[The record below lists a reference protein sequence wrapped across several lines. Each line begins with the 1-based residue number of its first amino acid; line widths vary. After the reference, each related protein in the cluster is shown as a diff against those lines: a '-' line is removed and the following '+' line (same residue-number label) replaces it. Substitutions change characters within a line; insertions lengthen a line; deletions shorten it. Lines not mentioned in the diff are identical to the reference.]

1 MSGAHLPPF
10 AVTACVFRI
19 CNNALHSSTTIIR
32 LLQWNS
38 AINSASLI
46 MRKLAKPVTQRG
58 QSKPPKGLARF
69 IELANMKLDRPLDDA
84 SLVFDSAVRDPSKT
98 VKLPDVWEGICAETA
113 STLPPEARAFLGPA
127 ADIHG
132 FVTNYM
138 TLGYARKLLPA
149 IARPKWPVAEN
160 TSKAVSYPEFKKIQR
175 ARSGLPM
182 GVLCQASVDLVVD
195 GRGQLG
201 LSQNPVLEALVG
213 VRADR
218 IRSCNICNRVFW
230 APRVNSECC
239 SERCRKTY
247 NQRSSRAARRKLLAK
262 KPQLKKAYLKLR

>member
-1 MSGAHLPPF
+1 
-10 AVTACVFRI
+10 
-19 CNNALHSSTTIIR
+19 
-32 LLQWNS
+32 
-38 AINSASLI
+38 
-46 MRKLAKPVTQRG
+46 MRKVAETVTQRGQRG
-58 QSKPPKGLARF
+58 QSKPAKGLARF
-69 IELANMKLDRPLDDA
+69 IELANMKLDRPLVDA

-127 ADIHG
+127 ADVHG
-132 FVTNYM
+132 FVANYR

-149 IARPKWPVAEN
+149 IAHQTWPVAEN

-182 GVLCQASVDLVVD
+182 GGLCQASVDLVVD
-195 GRGQLG
+195 GHGQIEF
-201 LSQNPVLEALVG
+201 SKNPVLEALVG

-218 IRSCNICNRVFW
+218 IRSCKICKRVFW

-239 SERCRKTY
+239 NERCRKTY
-247 NQRSSRAARRKLLAK
+247 NQRSSREARRKLLAK
-262 KPQLKKAYLKLR
+262 KPQLKKAYLKLH

>member
-1 MSGAHLPPF
+1 
-10 AVTACVFRI
+10 
-19 CNNALHSSTTIIR
+19 
-32 LLQWNS
+32 
-38 AINSASLI
+38 

-218 IRSCNICNRVFW
+218 IRSCNICNCVFW

-239 SERCRKTY
+239 SEHCRKTY
-247 NQRSSRAARRKLLAK
+247 NQRNSRAARRKLLAK
-262 KPQLKKAYLKLR
+262 KPQLKKAYRKLR

>member
-1 MSGAHLPPF
+1 
-10 AVTACVFRI
+10 
-19 CNNALHSSTTIIR
+19 
-32 LLQWNS
+32 
-38 AINSASLI
+38 
-46 MRKLAKPVTQRG
+46 MRKVAETVTERG
-58 QSKPPKGLARF
+58 QSRPPKGLARF

-98 VKLPDVWEGICAETA
+98 VKLPDLWVAICEETA

-127 ADIHG
+127 ADIHR
-132 FVTNYM
+132 FVANYM
-138 TLGYARKLLPA
+138 TLGYARQLLPA
-149 IARPKWPVAEN
+149 VARQTWPVAEN
-160 TSKAVSYPEFKKIQR
+160 TSKAFSYQEFKKIQR

-195 GRGQLG
+195 GHGQIE
-201 LSQNPVLEALVG
+201 LSKNPVLEALVG

-218 IRSCNICNRVFW
+218 IRSCKICKRVFW

-247 NQRSSRAARRKLLAK
+247 NQRSSREARRKLVAK
-262 KPQLKKAYLKLR
+262 KTQLKERKVRQHDTIQVPRKKTWW

>member
-1 MSGAHLPPF
+1 M
-10 AVTACVFRI
+10 
-19 CNNALHSSTTIIR
+19 
-32 LLQWNS
+32 Q
-38 AINSASLI
+38 
-46 MRKLAKPVTQRG
+46 KLAKPVTQRG

-113 STLPPEARAFLGPA
+113 STLPPEARAFLGPV
-127 ADIHG
+127 ADVHG
-132 FVTNYM
+132 FVANYR

-149 IARPKWPVAEN
+149 IARQKWPVVEN
-160 TSKAVSYPEFKKIQR
+160 SKAVSYQEFKKIQR

-218 IRSCNICNRVFW
+218 IRSCNICNCVFW

-239 SERCRKTY
+239 SEHCRKTY
-247 NQRSSRAARRKLLAK
+247 NQRNSRAARRKLLAK
-262 KPQLKKAYLKLR
+262 KPQLKKAYRKLR

>member
-1 MSGAHLPPF
+1 
-10 AVTACVFRI
+10 
-19 CNNALHSSTTIIR
+19 
-32 LLQWNS
+32 
-38 AINSASLI
+38 

-132 FVTNYM
+132 FVTSAFLGPAADIHGFVTNYR

-149 IARPKWPVAEN
+149 IARQKWPVVEN
-160 TSKAVSYPEFKKIQR
+160 SKAVSYQEFKKIQR

-218 IRSCNICNRVFW
+218 IRSCNICNCVFW

-239 SERCRKTY
+239 SEHCRKTY
-247 NQRSSRAARRKLLAK
+247 NQRNSRAARRKLLAK
-262 KPQLKKAYLKLR
+262 KPQLKKAYRKLR